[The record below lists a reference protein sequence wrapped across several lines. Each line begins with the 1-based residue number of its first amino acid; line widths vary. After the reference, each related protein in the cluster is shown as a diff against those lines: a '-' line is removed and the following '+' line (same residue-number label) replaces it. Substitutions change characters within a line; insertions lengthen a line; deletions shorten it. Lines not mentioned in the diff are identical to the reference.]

1 MVSMLRFLNGRILLS
16 LGALACL
23 HGCATG
29 AGLDGEFGGNDDRG
43 DGDARTLDERMASR
57 VSLSVQAEDVAGSG
71 LHLTAASLTDDVSV
85 EVGLRVTGG
94 AVTVSL
100 EPDGAAGERLAFHDL
115 TLTAE
120 DVEVAP
126 SIVPPRGLLLTGLS
140 MELEQPAS
148 AALGWHNDDGIGA
161 DASLSV
167 DIQWAVELE
176 SGTVDLAPIHMPSLP
191 FEVTVEDDG
200 EGRLVAHLR
209 GSSAGPFWSWA
220 GIFELR
226 DLELDL
232 VAVAD

>member
-1 MVSMLRFLNGRILLS
+1 MFRWLNARNLLS

-23 HGCATG
+23 PACATG
-29 AGLDGEFGGNDDRG
+29 AGLEGEFGGNGRG
-43 DGDARTLDERMASR
+43 EGDERSLDERLAGR
-57 VSLSVQAEDVAGSG
+57 VSLSVQAEDDGGGG
-71 LHLTAASLTDDVSV
+71 LHLTAASLTDDISV
-85 EVGLRVTGG
+85 EVDLQLTGG
-94 AVTVSL
+94 AVTISL
-100 EPDGAAGERLAFHDL
+100 APDGAAGDRLAFHDL

-126 SIVPPRGLLLTGLS
+126 TIVPPRGILLTGLA

-148 AALGWHNDDGIGA
+148 AALRWHTGDEVGA

-167 DIQWAVELE
+167 AVRWAVELE
-176 SGTVDLAPIHMPSLP
+176 SGTVDLAPIRMPSVP

-200 EGRLVAHLR
+200 AGRLVAHLR

-226 DLELDL
+226 DLELDV
-232 VAVAD
+232 VAVSD